1 MLCAG
6 FAALAGLLGGCIFS
20 PEKSP
25 KPKPPPPIVY
35 PILEKPS
42 RVLLALETAYAKRDS
57 VGYVNLFDRYEY
69 TGESYDPSNDSTK
82 IFRWVDEQKH
92 IQRLAEVATITG
104 DIYFDLGSE
113 TSWTRLSSDDLAHP
127 EWAVIQI
134 SGSVFTIRIDD
145 GPDTYVVHGPSEF
158 FTFTFKPTTPAPS
171 SPSDTLWSIVRWKE
185 NL

>member
-6 FAALAGLLGGCIFS
+6 FTALAGLFGGCIFS

-25 KPKPPPPIVY
+25 GPGPPPPIVY
-35 PILEKPS
+35 PILDRPS
-42 RVLLALETAYAKRDS
+42 RVLLALEIAYSKRDS
-57 VGYVNLFDRYEY
+57 VGYVNLFDRYDY
-69 TGESYDPSNDSTK
+69 TGESYDPNKDSTAT
-82 IFRWVDEQKH
+82 FRWVDEQKH
-92 IQRLAEVATITG
+92 IQKLAEVTSIIG

-113 TSWTRLSSDDLAHP
+113 TSWTRLPSDDLSHP

-145 GPDTYVVHGPSEF
+145 GGNTWEVHGDKEF
-158 FTFTFKPTTPAPS
+158 FTFRFKPTPSAS
-171 SPSDTLWSIVRWKE
+171 SPSDTLWSIIQWRE